1 MDTVDLMPP
10 RPNPALDENEY
21 QISYQFV
28 YFARLVKNIRGT
40 IVLHGALKNSKDW
53 ALDPEMLAH
62 NLDFPKWLAELPR
75 DLQIT
80 LPQDGSPPWIPTSFI
95 GNMHC
100 YYYLSFIMQHRA
112 QLHYLAETDGA
123 WKEQMVLCHDAAK
136 KMCRIQ
142 ESMLQSQGMLGL
154 LCMQRGISF
163 TIYCVL
169 TCTMLHLVCVPS
181 FNSNT
186 FINHDRPPSHHQIR
200 S

>member
-1 MDTVDLMPP
+1 MD
-10 RPNPALDENEY
+10 DEEY
-21 QISYQFV
+21 RISYQFV
-28 YFARLVKNIRGT
+28 YFVRLVKNIRGT
-40 IVLHGALKNSKDW
+40 IVLHAALKKSKEW

-62 NLDFPKWLAELPR
+62 NLNFPKWLAELPR

-112 QLHYLAETDGA
+112 QLHYLAETDGS
-123 WKEQMVLCHDAAK
+123 WKEQMILCHDAAK

-142 ESMLQSQGMLGL
+142 ESMLQNQGMLGL

-169 TCTMLHLVCVPS
+169 TCTMLHLVCVLSRNCMSLSNNDRLPS
-181 FNSNT
+181 P
-186 FINHDRPPSHHQIR
+186 RQIL